1 MKRLTAFLLV
11 LLTLLCYIPSLGEE
25 AAETPPPFEPVEY
38 GDSGPL
44 VTYVQTRLTEL
55 GYYSGKISGNY
66 LEGTR
71 AGLRRLQKDYGLE
84 VTGTLTEESY
94 ATLQSAEYR
103 ILENG
108 IDGEAVKRLQDRLIE
123 LGYLN
128 TNATGKFRSA
138 TEGAV
143 KAFQR
148 QHGMEATGIAD
159 IETQKQLFADSAMP
173 KGTSPTPTPDPMNDL
188 GDINDVVIAGDGE
201 STEDTRDDVPFAQR
215 MVRGT
220 EGENVKKVQTRLT
233 ELGFFDGPISGYYM
247 NQTIAAVK
255 KFQEYN
261 GLRIEG
267 TMNEETWD
275 MLFNTGD
282 VVDIHGTPRPS
293 PEPTLPPYYVVVD
306 VTNQV
311 TFVYGLDENNE
322 YTKEVRRMICSTGVV
337 GCDSTPGDWITDG
350 RRARWA
356 YFSLYGSH
364 AQYWTKI
371 NENIAFHSVIY
382 RTVDN
387 HALNTKSYYRLGRR
401 ASHGCIRL
409 LVSDAKWIYENV
421 RGGST
426 IHITEDLPYDQELNK
441 SLLPPDLDRSYML
454 PKATP
459 QPTPEPDYAFDKVP
473 PYEFRTLKKEKK
485 GEDVYW
491 LQCKLRDLGYYK
503 GTITGQY
510 WQGTTDAVKAFQKDH
525 GINANGIA
533 NTKTQQAIF
542 ADVLYTPTPMPTDPP
557 APEATPVPAE

>member
-1 MKRLTAFLLV
+1 MKRLLAFLLLV
-11 LLTLLCYIPSLGEE
+11 TLTVCYIPSMGEE
-25 AAETPPPFEPVEY
+25 DTPAFEYLKY
-38 GDSGPL
+38 GDSGQL
-44 VTYVQTRLTEL
+44 VTFVQQRLTAL
-55 GYYSGKISGNY
+55 GYYSGKISGNF

-84 VTGTLTEESY
+84 KTGELDSATYDLLLT
-94 ATLQSAEYR
+94 AEYR
-103 ILENG
+103 VLKNG
-108 IDGEAVKRLQDRLIE
+108 DDGEAVTRLQERLIE

-128 TNATGKFRSA
+128 TKATGKFRSA

-148 QHGMEATGIAD
+148 QQGIEATGIAD
-159 IETQKQLFADSAMP
+159 LDTQKQLFADTALG
-173 KGTSPTPTPDPMNDL
+173 KGVAPTPTPDPMNDL

-201 STEDTRDDVPFAQR
+201 STDDTRDDVPFAQR

-261 GLRIEG
+261 GLLIEG
-267 TMNEETWD
+267 TMNEATWD
-275 MLFNTGD
+275 ALFNDPG
-282 VVDIHGTPRPS
+282 VVDINATPRPS

-322 YTKEVRRMICSTGVV
+322 YTQEVKRMICSTGVK

-382 RTVDN
+382 TEVDN
-387 HALNTKSYYRLGRR
+387 HALNVKSYARLGRR
-401 ASHGCIRL
+401 ASHGCIRM

-426 IHITEDLPYDQELNK
+426 IHITEDLPLDQELTK
-441 SLLPPDLDRSYML
+441 SLLPPELDRSYML
-454 PKATP
+454 PKRTP
-459 QPTPEPDYAFDKVP
+459 APTPEPEYSADLMP
-473 PYEFRTLKKEKK
+473 PQPFRTLRLEKK

-491 LQCKLRDLGYYK
+491 LQRKLKELGYYQ
-503 GTITGQY
+503 GTVTGAY
-510 WQGTTDAVKAFQKDH
+510 WQGTQNAVKAFQKDH
-525 GINANGIA
+525 GLKADGIA
-533 NTKTQQAIF
+533 NRATLEKIYEE
-542 ADVLYTPTPMPTDPP
+542 VLMNNTPTPEPTP
-557 APEATPVPAE
+557 TPKK